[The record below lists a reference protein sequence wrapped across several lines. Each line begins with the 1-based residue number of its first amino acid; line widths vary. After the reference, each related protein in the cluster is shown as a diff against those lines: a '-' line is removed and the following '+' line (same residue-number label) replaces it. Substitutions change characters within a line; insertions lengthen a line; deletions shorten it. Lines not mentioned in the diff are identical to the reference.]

1 MQMRMCHVQFNS
13 RGALPRCR
21 TFRIQPIRMN
31 VVDDLEYLHFS
42 CIANKS
48 EKRCNSRTGNEC
60 DSACFIT
67 IKISNLHMAGHWA
80 VSASKLIVL
89 NCWNR
94 NLSVTIKSNILVQV
108 AGGNMKSRARADRF
122 YLLQR
127 FQMLMASY
135 ACTPRKGRWHFL
147 RTSHFLFFQVT
158 RTRRS
163 KIWLT
168 KKKRKEAT
176 FAFCDRG
183 TSLHTQKKYGVYIFD
198 PARSPKIYS
207 VGLTVNG

>member
-147 RTSHFLFFQVT
+147 RASHFLFFQVT

-183 TSLHTQKKYGVYIFD
+183 TSLHTQKKVWSLHFWPSQI
-198 PARSPKIYS
+198 PQNI
-207 VGLTVNG
+207 